1 MPEKVLIVSSAEQD
15 AERLAR
21 LFRNFGMDAQTVG
34 YASKARR
41 KLLEC
46 DFDLIVINAPLSDE
60 FGTEFAV
67 NAAERTYAGILLF
80 VKAEL
85 FAATLEKAEKYG
97 VFVLEK
103 PLQTPMP
110 ETVRLL
116 RAVAF
121 RLRLVRRENEKLQK
135 KLADTRSIERAKLA
149 LIQYEGY
156 SEEEA
161 HKYIEKRA
169 MDQRLSRVDVAGEIL
184 AKYRD

>member
-46 DFDLIVINAPLSDE
+46 DFDLIVINAPLSD
-60 FGTEFAV
+60 EFAV